1 MSPSLDVLQS
11 RVARGK
17 HLQEV
22 DGARRQLGRDHH
34 HECRFCGHL
43 AAGGVAAHLVGAHA
57 PLAEA
62 DVLVHAPLAEADVLA
77 LPGAL
82 VVDVGL
88 RSSLSKNGTIVLCKR
103 PQ

>member
-62 DVLVHAPLAEADVLA
+62 DVLA